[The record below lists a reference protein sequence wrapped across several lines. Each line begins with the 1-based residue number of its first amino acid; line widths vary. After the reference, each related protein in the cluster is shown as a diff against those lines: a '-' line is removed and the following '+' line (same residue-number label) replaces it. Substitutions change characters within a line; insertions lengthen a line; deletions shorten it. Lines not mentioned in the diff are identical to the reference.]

1 MPEFESHTLPVL
13 PRPDLASPTFKA
25 NPYPFYARLRAEA
38 PVYRFTLRT
47 LGKRDGWL
55 VSRYANVLSVL
66 KDPRLAKDPRSASGT
81 AKEPWVP
88 GFLKPLQR
96 NMLDLDPP
104 DHTRL
109 RGLVHKAFT
118 PRLVEQLRGRIQAL
132 CDPPGRSPA
141 AGSHRP
147 GPRLRPASTG
157 DDHCRAAG
165 RPPRRSSQV
174 PRLVEPHRQR

>member
-1 MPEFESHTLPVL
+1 MPEFESHTLPAL

-55 VSRYANVLSVL
+55 VSRYADVLSVL

-132 CDPPGRSPA
+132 CDQ
-141 AGSHRP
+141 
-147 GPRLRPASTG
+147 LG
-157 DDHCRAAG
+157 DD
-165 RPPRRSSQV
+165 RR
-174 PRLVEPHRQR
+174 R

>member
-1 MPEFESHTLPVL
+1 MGAAAERPRGGRLYAALLHLYPASFRLEYGAEMRADFARRRTRTSGAGALVLWLDTLIDVVHNATRVHLDVL
-13 PRPDLASPTFKA
+13 RQDL
-25 NPYPFYARLRAEA
+25 
-38 PVYRFTLRT
+38 RFTLRT

-55 VSRYANVLSVL
+55 VSRYADVLSVL

-118 PRLVEQLRGRIQAL
+118 PRLVEQ
-132 CDPPGRSPA
+132 
-141 AGSHRP
+141 
-147 GPRLRPASTG
+147 
-157 DDHCRAAG
+157 
-165 RPPRRSSQV
+165 
-174 PRLVEPHRQR
+174 